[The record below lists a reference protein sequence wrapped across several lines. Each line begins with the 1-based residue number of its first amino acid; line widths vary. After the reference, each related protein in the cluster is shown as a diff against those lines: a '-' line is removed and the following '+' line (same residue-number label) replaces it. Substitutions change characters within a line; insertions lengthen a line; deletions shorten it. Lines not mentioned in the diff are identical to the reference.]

1 MKIPLEDQIAMETE
15 HGREM
20 LRVRR
25 EVWRKMTG
33 SQRMEK
39 AFRLT
44 EEMREVARAG
54 LRARHPDA
62 TEEEIMRM
70 DADRMLAIHGT
81 SLAEIRHKQ
90 EEERKR

>member
-1 MKIPLEDQIAMETE
+1 MKIPLEDQIALETE

-39 AFRLT
+39 ALRLT

-81 SLAEIRHKQ
+81 SLAEIRRKQ

>member
-33 SQRMEK
+33 AQRLEK
-39 AFRLT
+39 SFRLT
-44 EEMREVARAG
+44 EDMRELARAG
-54 LRARHPDA
+54 LRRRYPDA
-62 TEEEIMRM
+62 SEDEIMRM

-81 SLAEIRHKQ
+81 SLEEIRRKQ